1 MHLAAMATEI
11 RPSLAQM
18 LNPQAAP
25 TRPAAQPAPQTAQA
39 PGGFAGAMAAQKAFF
54 QQITAPKIA
63 PANYTAADIERAMQ
77 TPKAAP
83 VQAPLPTAAPDPTQ
97 PPRRPGSFLNIVV

>member
-1 MHLAAMATEI
+1 MATEI

-18 LNPQAAP
+18 LNPQAARP
-25 TRPAAQPAPQTAQA
+25 TVQTPPQAT

-54 QQITAPKIA
+54 QQITAPKVA
-63 PANYTAADIERAMQ
+63 PANYTAADIEKAMQ
-77 TPKAAP
+77 APKAAS
-83 VQAPLPTAAPDPTQ
+83 VQAPVNAAATVDPTQ